1 MSLRRKANLRANRTI
16 VEQSLIPF
24 GKAQPPRKWE
34 TGVTWHTAHCIAAQP
49 IALIHDIAFL
59 KKIERSHT
67 STRRQ
72 EAAGRRKES
81 RRQKAG
87 GRRRKQRKQEAE
99 SRRQKAEEKK
109 ACTVSFLTFFNW

>member
-87 GRRRKQRKQEAE
+87 
-99 SRRQKAEEKK
+99 EKK